1 MIAQCSKCGCEAK
14 LLVTNTQTMT
24 RECWECVA
32 GPDEMMLRRVQL
44 RTTDGYEV
52 RLAYAV
58 NNLVA
63 VDDVAQG
70 RDVFEFE
77 VTPLPN

>member
-1 MIAQCSKCGCEAK
+1 MIARCSKCGCETK
-14 LLVTNTQTMT
+14 LLITNTQTMT

-32 GPDEMMLRRVQL
+32 GPDCLMLRRVHL
-44 RTTDGYEV
+44 HTTDGHEV
-52 RLAYAV
+52 RCVYAV

-70 RDVFEFE
+70 REIVEFE